1 MVLFFVYELKWAE
14 SPLLPPS
21 ITKNR
26 QIITILTSLFF
37 GWGSFGIWTFY
48 YYSFNLNLRHFSPL
62 WAGSTHFVF
71 VIFGTLAALF
81 VGLFMR
87 KIGPSIVFCMS
98 SVGFTCGCII
108 SSVTPPSQTYWRNS
122 FGMQV
127 ILAMGMDLSFPGASI
142 ILSDILPMEY
152 QGMSGS
158 LVNTVVNYAT
168 SLFLGMG
175 TTVETQVL
183 KHGADTLH
191 GYRSALYLAIGLAGL
206 GFLFSFSY
214 MVEDL
219 WKRHRARMAKNAQ
232 AQLEFS

>member
-1 MVLFFVYELKWAE
+1 
-14 SPLLPPS
+14 
-21 ITKNR
+21 
-26 QIITILTSLFF
+26 
-37 GWGSFGIWTFY
+37 
-48 YYSFNLNLRHFSPL
+48 
-62 WAGSTHFVF
+62 
-71 VIFGTLAALF
+71 
-81 VGLFMR
+81 
-87 KIGPSIVFCMS
+87 
-98 SVGFTCGCII
+98 
-108 SSVTPPSQTYWRNS
+108 
-122 FGMQV
+122 MQV